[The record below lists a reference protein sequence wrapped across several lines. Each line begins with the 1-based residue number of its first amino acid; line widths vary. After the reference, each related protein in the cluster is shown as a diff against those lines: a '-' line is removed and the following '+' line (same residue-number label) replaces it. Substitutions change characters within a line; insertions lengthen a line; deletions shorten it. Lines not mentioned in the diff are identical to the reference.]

1 MKYIINM
8 FNAASKTATAYLA
21 VAISGLA
28 VLPDTLPQYWGYLC
42 GLLPHSWPQEKVHHL
57 LLGIG
62 ALAVIWTRVRRQ
74 IKNG

>member
-1 MKYIINM
+1 MKYIADM
-8 FNAASKTATAYLA
+8 FAAASKTATAYLA

-42 GLLPHSWPQEKVHHL
+42 DFLPHSWSQEKVHHA
-57 LLGIG
+57 LLGAG

-74 IKNG
+74 IGS